1 MCVLG
6 LGRGDV
12 LGRVGRV
19 DRKRQCHSR
28 GKFRAISDGGFYQP
42 TLNCG
47 PGAMLLHSSGSRG
60 SEQQKA

>member
-1 MCVLG
+1 M
-6 LGRGDV
+6 

-28 GKFRAISDGGFYQP
+28 GKFRAISDGGFYRP